1 MHKKIRHA
9 LISGGTGGIGTS
21 IVETFLSNEITVT
34 CLGRCEKSFENLKR
48 AVGSCDRLSFR
59 TCDVTLRTEVN
70 GVLKEL
76 SKDLGVIDALICC
89 AGGVKTKPFH
99 KLTDSDWHAVM
110 NLNLHGTFNC
120 IAEVINGMRSQ
131 KFGRVVN
138 VASTAGLKGYAYVS
152 GYCAAKHAVVGLTR
166 ALAEETATLGVT
178 VNAVCPGY
186 TDTSIIRTG
195 VENISKKTG
204 RSQKEALEHFTSVNP
219 QKRLITPKEVSS
231 AVAWL
236 CSENSDAITGQCISV
251 SAGEVM

>member
-1 MHKKIRHA
+1 M
-9 LISGGTGGIGTS
+9 
-21 IVETFLSNEITVT
+21 
-34 CLGRCEKSFENLKR
+34 
-48 AVGSCDRLSFR
+48 
-59 TCDVTLRTEVN
+59 
-70 GVLKEL
+70 LKEL

>member
-1 MHKKIRHA
+1 M
-9 LISGGTGGIGTS
+9 
-21 IVETFLSNEITVT
+21 
-34 CLGRCEKSFENLKR
+34 
-48 AVGSCDRLSFR
+48 
-59 TCDVTLRTEVN
+59 
-70 GVLKEL
+70 
-76 SKDLGVIDALICC
+76 
-89 AGGVKTKPFH
+89 
-99 KLTDSDWHAVM
+99 
-110 NLNLHGTFNC
+110 
-120 IAEVINGMRSQ
+120 
-131 KFGRVVN
+131 
-138 VASTAGLKGYAYVS
+138 
-152 GYCAAKHAVVGLTR
+152 
-166 ALAEETATLGVT
+166 T